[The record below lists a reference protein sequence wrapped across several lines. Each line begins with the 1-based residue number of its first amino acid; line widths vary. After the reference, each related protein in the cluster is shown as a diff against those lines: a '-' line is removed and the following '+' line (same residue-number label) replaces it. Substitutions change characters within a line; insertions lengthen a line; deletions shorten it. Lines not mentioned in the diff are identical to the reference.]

1 MLRGL
6 VVMVVCSLLSCS
18 FAMSSVVG
26 CWRVGWLTVAAAVMV
41 LMYDTAHRRNMMV
54 IEMEA
59 LGENNWW

>member
-1 MLRGL
+1 
-6 VVMVVCSLLSCS
+6 MVVCSLLSCS

-26 CWRVGWLTVAAAVMV
+26 CWRVGWLTVVAVMV
-41 LMYDTAHRRNMMV
+41 LMYDTAHRRKMMV